1 MKSIDST
8 VKGAE
13 TIFLEPWELD
23 FLRSG
28 IEPDSQYLFMFS
40 VLYEMNNWGN
50 RWKAVSDQII
60 EEWRRLPVSLRPV
73 GWIRYL
79 VDIGYLSKKVM
90 EDLVSESPMAV
101 SA

>member
-1 MKSIDST
+1 MNTIEDTHK
-8 VKGAE
+8 KAE

-28 IEPDSQYLFMFS
+28 YEPDSRHLFMFS
-40 VLYEMNNWGN
+40 VLYETDNWEE
-50 RWKAVSDQII
+50 RWDAVSGQII
-60 EEWRRLPVSLRPV
+60 EEWKRVPIHDRPA

-79 VDIGYLSKKVM
+79 VGIGYLPKKVM
-90 EDLVSESPMAV
+90 DELVSEPTMAA

>member
-1 MKSIDST
+1 MKT
-8 VKGAE
+8 VEYTHKKAE

-28 IEPDSQYLFMFS
+28 YEPDSQYLFMFS
-40 VLYEMNNWGN
+40 ILYEMDNWEK
-50 RWKAVSDQII
+50 RWEAVSDQII
-60 EEWRRLPVSLRPV
+60 EEWKRLPTHDRPV

-79 VDIGYLSKKVM
+79 VGIGYLPKKVM
-90 EDLVSESPMAV
+90 DDLASEPTMAV